1 MPSKRIAAALLGA
14 AILILPRGL
23 HAQESDRHWLEECDD
38 FHRGDRETFC
48 EIRNLDVPST
58 GSIDIES
65 DNGVVDI
72 AGADQAAPRL
82 RARIRAWGESVEDA
96 RARARAVRVTVEGGR
111 LRASGPDTGR
121 GEGWNVDFVGTV
133 PRGYSVAIDVEN
145 GPVSVRDVTGAV
157 RIETRNG
164 PLDLRGLGGQ
174 VHARGSNGPITLDVS
189 ERQVGGIDVET
200 SNGPLTVLLPRGV
213 NARLDAGTDNGPISS
228 NLDLPV
234 RRDNRWS
241 VSGEI
246 EGTLGQGGGEIR
258 ARTTNGP
265 LTIRVDD

>member
-1 MPSKRIAAALLGA
+1 MLSKRTAAALLGA

-23 HAQESDRHWLEECDD
+23 HAQESDRRWLEECDD
-38 FHRGDRETFC
+38 SRHGDRETFC
-48 EIRNLDVPST
+48 EIRNLDVPAT
-58 GSIDIES
+58 GSIEIES
-65 DNGVVDI
+65 TNGVVDI

-82 RARIRAWGESVEDA
+82 RARLRAWGESVEEA
-96 RARARAVRVTVEGGR
+96 RERARAVRVSVDGGR
-111 LRASGPDTGR
+111 LSASGPESRR
-121 GEGWNVDFVGTV
+121 GAGWNVDFVGTV
-133 PRGYSVAIDVEN
+133 PRGYSLDIDVEN
-145 GPVSVRDVTGAV
+145 GPVSVRDITGSV
-157 RIETRNG
+157 RIDTRNG

-174 VHARGSNGPITLDVS
+174 VHARGANGPITLDVS
-189 ERQVGGIDVET
+189 NGQVAGIDVET
-200 SNGPLTVLLPRGV
+200 RNGPLTVRLPRGV
-213 NARLDAGTDNGPISS
+213 NARLDAGTENGPISS

-246 EGTLGQGGGEIR
+246 EGTLGRGGGEIR